1 MKAYT
6 QLGINNNH
14 IKIDQVRALGF
25 NRIEIG
31 LGYDGSYE
39 ERLNKALHDI
49 EYAEANEI
57 LYSIHL
63 PIYMEDQ
70 TTKNFLDAHYLDVD
84 PIKRERS
91 FLLLEENLKRLKAS
105 KAQYYVMHI
114 HGVYLYPHMS
124 KKAFEKVLDDSLLR
138 INKLAQSAD
147 KKILLEYFGST
158 QLFSDYEEWIERIS
172 KYEHLGLLMDT
183 GHLYYASI
191 LHDFDFKKS
200 FEHLAKHCDACHLW
214 TTKGKGA
221 YTDNPY
227 YKAYRHISANLNQR
241 QDDGWA
247 FDTNEIIERLLA
259 SGKPIVL
266 EASPLYKG
274 EAYFYQSATALLT
287 FAQTRHNTLL
297 SIG

>member
-1 MKAYT
+1 MQDYT

-14 IKIDQVRALGF
+14 INIEEVKTLGF

-31 LGYDGSYE
+31 LGYDGAYE
-39 ERLNKALHDI
+39 KRLNKALHDMA
-49 EYAEANEI
+49 YAEANGI
-57 LYSIHL
+57 PYSIHL

-70 TTKNFLDAHYLDVD
+70 ALNNFLDAYYLDGD

-91 FLLLEENLKRLKAS
+91 FLLLEDNLERLKAS

-114 HGVYLYPHMS
+114 HGVYLDPHMS
-124 KKAFEKVLDDSLLR
+124 KSDFESVIEESLLR
-138 INKLAQSAD
+138 IDHLAYSSG

-158 QLFSDYEEWIERIS
+158 QLFSDYEEWTKRIS

-191 LHDFDFKKS
+191 LHNFDFQKS

-214 TTKGKGA
+214 TTKGKAA
-221 YTDNPY
+221 YADNHY

-241 QDDGWA
+241 REDGWA
-247 FDTNEIIERLLA
+247 FDTHEIIKALLA

-274 EAYFYQSATALLT
+274 SSYFYESAKALLT
-287 FAQTRHNTLL
+287 FAQTHHQEML
-297 SIG
+297 